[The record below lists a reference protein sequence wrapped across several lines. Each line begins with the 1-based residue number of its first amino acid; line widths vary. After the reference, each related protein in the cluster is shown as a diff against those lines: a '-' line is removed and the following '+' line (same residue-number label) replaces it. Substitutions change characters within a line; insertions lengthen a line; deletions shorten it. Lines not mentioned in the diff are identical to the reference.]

1 MLPTSSTRCLTPVRV
16 LEDPSLPRSA
26 NPSDPKVGAIIGNL
40 SILQKIGGGGMGT
53 VYEAHHRH
61 LDRRVAIKFLKQDD
75 ERSSDAAL
83 RFEREYRSLAQ
94 IDHPNVLRA
103 LDAGQWLGDRYL
115 VTEWLDGLDLHRY
128 IEQFGPVEPGT
139 AMEWIRQAALGLQ
152 AAHQQGLIHR
162 DVKPSNLFLGQQT
175 LIKLIDF
182 GIVRLSHSEISSTQN
197 GQFLGTVDYLS
208 PEQATAPN
216 SVTAAC
222 DIYSLGC
229 VWIYLLS
236 GKPPFADDLY
246 PGFMPKLKGHMADTP
261 PWLDSSESKRLPA
274 GMRELLHGMVSKQP
288 ENRPSSAAEVARRI
302 ESLSNPMSIPH
313 GMSQYRIASRYRIAG
328 LLTAAIGLVGLAV
341 VAFASMGSPLSV
353 VESNAK
359 QSAPNFVSTNS
370 SEVETVEQPTSHEN
384 RSASGVQTV
393 RSQVRSVKV
402 NPHSSKSTWSGLP
415 HTSLQESSE

>member
-1 MLPTSSTRCLTPVRV
+1 MLPLSSTRSLTPARV
-16 LEDPSLPRSA
+16 LEDASLPRSG
-26 NPSDPKVGAIIGNL
+26 NPSDPRVGASIGSL
-40 SILQKIGGGGMGT
+40 VIRHKIGGGGMGT

-75 ERSSDAAL
+75 KASPDASM

-103 LDAGQWLGDRYL
+103 LDAGEWLGDRYV
-115 VTEWLDGLDLHRY
+115 VTEWLSGLDLQHH
-128 IEQFGPVEPGT
+128 IEQSGPVDPT
-139 AMEWIRQAALGLQ
+139 KAMEWIRQAALGLH

-162 DVKPSNLFLGQQT
+162 DVKPSNLFLTDQF

-182 GIVRLSHSEISSTQN
+182 GIVRISESEINSTQD

-229 VWIYLLS
+229 VWIFLLS
-236 GKPPFADDLY
+236 GKTPYPDELY

-261 PWLDSSESKRLPA
+261 PWLNSPESRRLPA
-274 GMRELLHGMVSKQP
+274 GMRELLCRMLSKQP
-288 ENRPSSAAEVARRI
+288 ANRPTSAAEVVERI
-302 ESLSNPMSIPH
+302 EALSKPNNILS
-313 GMSQYRIASRYRIAG
+313 GTSRFRAAG
-328 LLTAAIGLVGLAV
+328 LLTATVGLGLAM
-341 VAFASMGSPLSV
+341 VAFASMGTPKSV
-353 VESNAK
+353 VESSDQQMVPKLVSTGTSEAGTSERTALHED
-359 QSAPNFVSTNS
+359 QSAG
-370 SEVETVEQPTSHEN
+370 
-384 RSASGVQTV
+384 GVQTV

-402 NPHSSKSTWSGLP
+402 KPHSSKSTWSGFP